1 MGLRRRAGEPLNI
14 FDWSDRHRGDQHCCM
29 CHNYSISQ
37 LVSSSIPQFLNSSIP
52 QFLNYSITQYPN
64 DQINVSHEVI
74 VPLVG
79 KEIVNEEMVN
89 SLPFA
94 KLLLSLHAECV

>member
-1 MGLRRRAGEPLNI
+1 MGLRRRVGEPLDI
-14 FDWSDRHRGDQHCCM
+14 FDWSDRQRVM
-29 CHNYSISQ
+29 SI
-37 LVSSSIPQFLNSSIP
+37 VVCVT
-52 QFLNYSITQYPN
+52 ITQYPN

-79 KEIVNEEMVN
+79 KEMVN
-89 SLPFA
+89 RLPFA

>member
-1 MGLRRRAGEPLNI
+1 MGLRRRAGEPLNA
-14 FDWSDRHRGDQHCCM
+14 FDWSNRPRVM
-29 CHNYSISQ
+29 SI
-37 LVSSSIPQFLNSSIP
+37 VVCVTITQFLNI
-52 QFLNYSITQYPN
+52 PN